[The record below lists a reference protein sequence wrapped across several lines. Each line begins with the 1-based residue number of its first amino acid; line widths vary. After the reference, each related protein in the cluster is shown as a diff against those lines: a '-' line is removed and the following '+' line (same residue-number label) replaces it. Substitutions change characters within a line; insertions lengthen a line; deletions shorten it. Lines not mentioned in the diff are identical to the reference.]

1 MVRWMTRLFDAAQA
15 KRDAAEAR
23 RARDEVRRRA
33 EEAEEAIKENLE
45 LDEASQKLGEKLAG
59 AQAVQPI
66 RYRAY
71 RARGSKWN
79 IEHALVGED
88 YVYQL
93 FPLRPMRIDWKSVI
107 AQFIAAMDAIF
118 PRSVEIKYTPPSQ
131 QFELKYFTI
140 RVEGVAR
147 LPGWEN
153 AVEGRALPALSAVD
167 AWPLAA
173 AGER

>member
-1 MVRWMTRLFDAAQA
+1 MLG
-15 KRDAAEAR
+15 AAE
-23 RARDEVRRRA
+23 RAQSRGPST
-33 EEAEEAIKENLE
+33 AIP
-45 LDEASQKLGEKLAG
+45 ASPTTTQGQGRTAMWHALG
-59 AQAVQPI
+59 QAVQPI

-118 PRSVEIKYTPPSQ
+118 PRSVEIKYTPPSER
-131 QFELKYFTI
+131 FELKYFTI